1 MKSAEIRQR
10 FLDFFEKKSHT
21 IVPSAPMVIKGDPTL
36 MFTNAGMN
44 QFKDIILGNVR
55 PKATRVADSQK
66 CLRVSGK
73 HNDLEEVGHDTY
85 HHTMFEMLG
94 NWSFGDYFKKEAIAY
109 AWEFLTGEMG
119 LDKDRLYA
127 TVFEGSKDDHLEE
140 DKEALE
146 YWKLYLPEDR
156 ILYGNKKDNFWE
168 MGDMGP
174 CGPCSEIH
182 IDLRP
187 EAERVLKPGRELVN
201 KDNPLVIEIW
211 NLVFMQYNRKA
222 DGSLENLP
230 SHHVDTGMGFERL
243 CMAVQGKTSNY
254 DTDVFTPIIGEI
266 ARLSGKEYGKDAA
279 ADVAMRVI
287 ADHLRTIAF
296 SITDGQL
303 PSNVKAGYVIRRI
316 LRRAVRYAYTFLD
329 QKDAFMYKLVPVL
342 IEVMGQHYPELSS
355 QRVLIERVIQEE
367 ENAFLRTLDK
377 GIKLLDKI
385 IEKTKAEDF
394 LTVPGNV
401 AFELYDTYGF
411 PLDLTELILKENG
424 LVVNRREFKAEME
437 AQKERSRSAAA
448 VNTDDW
454 VELIADDTQEFVG
467 YDYTETEVQ
476 ITRYRRVSTKGKTL
490 YQLVFNITPFYGE
503 SGGQVGD
510 RGWLISE
517 TEKINV
523 LDTHKENGLT
533 VHITDR
539 LPEDLTQVFTAK
551 VDLDKRVATENNHT
565 STHLL
570 HYALRKVLGTHV
582 EQKGSYVSDE
592 YLRFDFSH
600 FQKVTD
606 EELEKVAA
614 IVNQEIRKNYPLE
627 ESRAV
632 PIGQAKKMGAMAIFG
647 EKYGDLVRV
656 VKFGESVE
664 LCGGTHAHA
673 TGQIGFF
680 KIISESSVSAG
691 VRRIEAITA
700 AKAEEYILNYF
711 KMMKEIDSMFK
722 SNRGVLENVREL
734 LNENEG
740 LKKDVEKFT
749 QESLRIMK
757 EGWKNEKRVIR
768 DINMIVK
775 TVMMPPANVK
785 DIAFQLKGELSEFAG
800 VVIEKLSFRKGE
812 LQGMSRSNGGYTRL
826 EFLIPSRGLIGYRG
840 EFMTDTK
847 GNGIL
852 NTIFD
857 SYGPYKGDIAYRQ
870 TGSLIAFEAGETITY
885 GLFNAQER
893 GTLFLGPGE
902 QVYQGMVVGENPK
915 GGDIELNVCKRKQMT
930 NTRASGSDEAL
941 KLVPHKVLSL
951 EQALDFIENDEL
963 VEVTPKN
970 IRIRKKI
977 LDPKQRMRANKK

>member
-119 LDKDRLYA
+119 LDKNRLYA
-127 TVFEGSKDDHLEE
+127 TVFEGSKDDRLEE

-187 EAERVLKPGRELVN
+187 EAERALKPGRELVN

-266 ARLSGKEYGKDAA
+266 ARLSGKEYGKDVA

-570 HYALRKVLGTHV
+570 HYALRKVLGKHV

-592 YLRFDFSH
+592 HLRFDFSH

-606 EELEKVAA
+606 EELAEVAA
-614 IVNQEIRKNYPLE
+614 IVNRLIRMNIPLE
-627 ESRAV
+627 EHRSV
-632 PIGQAKKMGAMAIFG
+632 PMAKAQAMGALAIFG

-656 VKFGESVE
+656 IKYGESVE
-664 LCGGTHAHA
+664 LCGGTHVPA

-680 KIISESSVSAG
+680 KILSESSVSAG

-700 AKAEEYILNYF
+700 DKAEEYINNSF
-711 KMMKEIDSMFK
+711 AIIREMEKMFK
-722 SNRGVLENVREL
+722 SNKNLMECVKNVLE
-734 LNENEG
+734 ENEG
-740 LKKDVEKFT
+740 LKKETEKFAK
-749 QESLRIMK
+749 ESLRLLK
-757 EGWKNEKRVIR
+757 ERLKNEKKVYR
-768 DINMIVK
+768 DINLII
-775 TVMMPPANVK
+775 TNLSIPAAQVK
-785 DIAFQLKGELSEFAG
+785 DIAFQLKGEYEKVIFIAGGVNAGKPHLTVMISNSIAEDYGLNAGQIVREAAQEIKGGGGGQPFFATAG
-800 VVIEKLSFRKGE
+800 GAYPEGIEK
-812 LQGMSRSNGGYTRL
+812 
-826 EFLIPSRGLIGYRG
+826 
-840 EFMTDTK
+840 
-847 GNGIL
+847 
-852 NTIFD
+852 
-857 SYGPYKGDIAYRQ
+857 A
-870 TGSLIAFEAGETITY
+870 
-885 GLFNAQER
+885 
-893 GTLFLGPGE
+893 
-902 QVYQGMVVGENPK
+902 
-915 GGDIELNVCKRKQMT
+915 IEK
-930 NTRASGSDEAL
+930 AE
-941 KLVPHKVLSL
+941 KLVMHKINV
-951 EQALDFIENDEL
+951 D
-963 VEVTPKN
+963 
-970 IRIRKKI
+970 
-977 LDPKQRMRANKK
+977 